1 MGNHDQKVHV
11 TRSACDRKCVNGT
24 RPEAQK
30 NRSQVQMTS
39 RKFQKPRKGPITKE
53 FNKKGPIRH
62 LKQEVSAGAQKEHS
76 KKHVIQL

>member
-1 MGNHDQKVHV
+1 
-11 TRSACDRKCVNGT
+11 
-24 RPEAQK
+24 
-30 NRSQVQMTS
+30 MTS